1 MYYFIKRCMD
11 IFLASLG
18 LLIFI
23 PLLLPLAI
31 IIKLDSSGPIFADT
45 PPRVGKG
52 GRSFKMYK
60 LRSMIDN
67 AYLLLKTDPQF
78 ITYYEESKK
87 KIGEKIENDPRIT
100 RVGKYLR
107 KYSIDEMPQMF
118 NVLKGEMSFIG
129 PRPYYKEEL
138 EEYKKLYDNPNVD
151 LLIKNAISSKPG
163 ITGIWQVS
171 GRSNLSFDKRLLLD
185 SQYTCN
191 KSIRED
197 ILILLKTP
205 KIILLGRGAQ

>member
-1 MYYFIKRCMD
+1 MD